1 MAKLT
6 TENWRNKNGTKDRN
20 CKCGS
25 WKQHW
30 INYSGKSWPTF
41 CSVKG
46 CANFATLG
54 AHVYNPDVSGEKII
68 PMCESCNK
76 LSGAFSLKAVTVFVS
91 ANKSETCER

>member
-6 TENWRNKNGTKDRN
+6 TKNWRNKNGTKDRN

-30 INYSGKSWPTF
+30 INFSRKPWPSS
-41 CSVKG
+41 CSVLG
-46 CANFATLG
+46 CKQPAEIG
-54 AHVYNPDVSGEKII
+54 AHVYNPEVSGEKIV
-68 PMCESCNK
+68 PMCKLCNK
-76 LSGAFSLKAVTVFVS
+76 LDTPFSLKNETRVVS